1 MKDNQKKYLDRVVD
15 LMVRDTVIGYDDE
28 RVRTP
33 FLSSSLSFRL
43 FPSSLSSIS
52 PSPPYLLLPSSYPLF
67 SKYCRNTYGLN
78 DDEIEY
84 VWEEYV
90 QIIKDKIR
98 NER

>member
-43 FPSSLSSIS
+43 FPS
-52 PSPPYLLLPSSYPLF
+52 YNTLLLPSSYPLF
-67 SKYCRNTYGLN
+67 SKYCRNTYGLG
-78 DDEIEY
+78 DQETEY